1 MANESESAAELGVS
15 NSPDGETR
23 RQFVK
28 KLAKAAALPVI
39 VPLSFS
45 MSTAA
50 LA

>member
-1 MANESESAAELGVS
+1 MGNEPESAAELRGC
-15 NSPDGETR
+15 NLTDGETR

-28 KLAKAAALPVI
+28 KLAKAASLPII
-39 VPLSFS
+39 VPLSLS

>member
-1 MANESESAAELGVS
+1 MVHKPEASAELGV
-15 NSPDGETR
+15 PDSQVGETR

-39 VPLSFS
+39 VPLSLS